1 MNILAC
7 IQLICQLTVTYILLL
22 FATGEMGEYQTAHY
36 RDKQAAFPKWDD
48 RTSHGVYCNFRAA
61 VHPQAV

>member
-7 IQLICQLTVTYILLL
+7 IQLICQLMVTYILLL

-36 RDKQAAFPKWDD
+36 RDKNAAFPK
-48 RTSHGVYCNFRAA
+48 
-61 VHPQAV
+61 